1 MIEIARA
8 LGYTVHEKALIRSD
22 LYTADEVFMCGTAV
36 EVTPICS
43 VDDQD
48 IGRPGPISL
57 ELQQAYWDTVRGRK
71 PQWAD
76 WLDYQTRTPAQ
87 A

>member
-1 MIEIARA
+1 M
-8 LGYTVHEKALIRSD
+8 HEKRLIRAD

-36 EVTPICS
+36 EVTPIRS
-43 VDDQD
+43 VDDQE
-48 IGRPGPISL
+48 IGPPGPISL
-57 ELQQAYWDTVRGRK
+57 ELQQAYLDTVRGRK

>member
-1 MIEIARA
+1 
-8 LGYTVHEKALIRSD
+8 
-22 LYTADEVFMCGTAV
+22 MCGTAV
-36 EVTPICS
+36 EVTPIRS
-43 VDDQD
+43 IDDHE
-48 IGRPGPISL
+48 IGPPGPITR
-57 ELQQAYWDTVRGRK
+57 EIQQSYLDTVRGLR

>member
-1 MIEIARA
+1 MRS
-8 LGYTVHEKALIRSD
+8 GYTVHEKQLIRAD

-36 EVTPICS
+36 EVTPIRTI
-43 VDDQD
+43 DDHV
-48 IGRPGPISL
+48 IGPPGPITR
-57 ELQQAYWDTVRGRK
+57 EIQQSYLDTVRGLK